1 MASLHNLFVV
11 KHEKVKNNFI
21 HVIIDRVCNTSGCCP
36 AFLKRKTSYI
46 IVNKDLFDPS
56 CIASI
61 DLFCMISLW

>member
-36 AFLKRKTSYI
+36 AFLKRKANYI

-56 CIASI
+56 LHSI
-61 DLFCMISLW
+61 N